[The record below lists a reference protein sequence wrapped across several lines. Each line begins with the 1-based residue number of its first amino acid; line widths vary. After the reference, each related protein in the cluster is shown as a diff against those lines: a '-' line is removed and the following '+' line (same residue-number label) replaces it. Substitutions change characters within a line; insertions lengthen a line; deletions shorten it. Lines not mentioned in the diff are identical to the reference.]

1 VEQDIWT
8 RPTLKV
14 FSSTYIIVDSH
25 LPKYASELLLLF
37 DIDGTLLRR
46 AGPHH
51 RQALV
56 DAVRAVTGLETTTE
70 GIPVHGM
77 LDPDILTEMLRRA
90 GASEESITAEMPAIW
105 EEAQRVYEAI
115 CPDLRGRACPGVK
128 QLLKRLNRSR
138 VPCVLVTG
146 NLARIAWKKLAC
158 AGLARF
164 FVFGSFAGTAHTR
177 TALAR
182 NAIRL
187 ARRRGLVKS
196 GTAVWLIGD
205 APQDVLAA
213 RANGIGCVAVHTGV
227 SGARELGKLRPRVL
241 VKDLTQVWKK
251 HWATNAHEC
260 TRIKN

>member
-1 VEQDIWT
+1 LLGHLYYC
-8 RPTLKV
+8 R
-14 FSSTYIIVDSH
+14 FH
-25 LPKYASELLLLF
+25 LPKYASDLLLLF

-77 LDPDILTEMLRRA
+77 LDPDILAEMMRRA
-90 GASEESITAEMPAIW
+90 GAAPGAIETSMPAIL
-105 EEAQRVYEAI
+105 EEAQRVYEAN
-115 CPDLRGRACPGVK
+115 CPDLRAKACPGVK
-128 QLLKRLNRSR
+128 RLLVSLDRNR

-182 NAIRL
+182 NAIRT
-187 ARRRGLVKS
+187 ARRRGLVRAETK
-196 GTAVWLIGD
+196 VWLIGD

-213 RANGIGCVAVHTGV
+213 RANRIGCVAVHTGI
-227 SGARELGKLRPRVL
+227 SSAGELGRLRPDVL
-241 VKDLTQVWKK
+241 VRDLSSLRVFPLGTGVLNS
-251 HWATNAHEC
+251 AANEHE
-260 TRIKN
+260 

>member
-1 VEQDIWT
+1 M
-8 RPTLKV
+8 
-14 FSSTYIIVDSH
+14 
-25 LPKYASELLLLF
+25 PKYAPELLLLF

-56 DAVRAVTGLETTTE
+56 DAVRTVTGLETTTE
-70 GIPVHGM
+70 DIPVHGM
-77 LDPDILTEMLRRA
+77 LDPDILAEMLRHA
-90 GASEESITAEMPAIW
+90 GAPDELIVASMPAIR

-115 CPDLRGRACPGVK
+115 CPDLRGRTCPGVK
-128 QLLKRLNRSR
+128 RLLQRLQRSR

-146 NLARIAWKKLAC
+146 NLERIAWKKLEC
-158 AGLARF
+158 AGLKRF

-182 NAIRL
+182 NALRS
-187 ARRRGLVKS
+187 ARRRGLLKS
-196 GTAVWLIGD
+196 DTDVWLIGD

-227 SGARELGKLRPRVL
+227 SGARELGRLRPRLL

-251 HWATNAHEC
+251 HWAANAREC
-260 TRIKN
+260 TRI

>member
-1 VEQDIWT
+1 
-8 RPTLKV
+8 
-14 FSSTYIIVDSH
+14 

-56 DAVRAVTGLETTTE
+56 DAVRAVTGVETSTD

-77 LDPDILTEMLRRA
+77 LDPDILAEMLRRA
-90 GASEESITAEMPAIW
+90 GARPEVIANAMPAIE
-105 EEAQRVYEAI
+105 EEAQRVYEMT
-115 CPDLRGRACPGVK
+115 CPDLRGRTCPGVK
-128 QLLKRLNRSR
+128 RLLQRLRRSR

-146 NLARIAWKKLAC
+146 NLARIAWKKLEC
-158 AGLARF
+158 AGLGRF

-182 NAIRL
+182 NAIRM

-196 GTAVWLIGD
+196 GTQVWLVGD

-227 SGARELGKLRPRVL
+227 SGARDLGRLRPDVL
-241 VKDLTQVWKK
+241 VKDLTQVWRK
-251 HWATNAHEC
+251 TLGRE
-260 TRIKN
+260 

>member
-1 VEQDIWT
+1 
-8 RPTLKV
+8 
-14 FSSTYIIVDSH
+14 

-56 DAVRAVTGLETTTE
+56 DAVRTVTGFETTTE
-70 GIPVHGM
+70 NIPVHGM
-77 LDPDILTEMLRRA
+77 LDPDILAEMLRHA
-90 GASEESITAEMPAIW
+90 GAPEGLIAASMPAIR

-115 CPDLRGRACPGVK
+115 CPDLRGRTCPGVK
-128 QLLKRLNRSR
+128 QLLQRLQRSR

-146 NLARIAWKKLAC
+146 NLERIAWKKLGS
-158 AGLARF
+158 AGLARY

-177 TALAR
+177 AALAR
-182 NAIRL
+182 NAIRM
-187 ARRRGLVKS
+187 ARRRGLLKD
-196 GTAVWLIGD
+196 GTDVWLIGD

-227 SGARELGKLRPRVL
+227 SGPRELGRLRPGVL
-241 VKDLTQVWKK
+241 VKDLIQVWKK
-251 HWATNAHEC
+251 HWATNEHE
-260 TRIKN
+260 

>member
-1 VEQDIWT
+1 M
-8 RPTLKV
+8 
-14 FSSTYIIVDSH
+14 
-25 LPKYASELLLLF
+25 PKYASQLLILF
-37 DIDGTLLRR
+37 DIDGTLVRR

-77 LDPDILTEMLRRA
+77 LDPDILTEMLRLA
-90 GASEESITAEMPAIW
+90 GAAADVAAAAMPAIL

-115 CPDLRGRACPGVK
+115 CPDLHGRACPGVK
-128 QLLKRLNRSR
+128 RLLLELQRNR

-146 NLARIAWKKLAC
+146 NLARIAWTKLGR
-158 AGLARF
+158 AGLSRF

-177 TALAR
+177 AALAK
-182 NAIRL
+182 NAIRMG
-187 ARRRGLVKS
+187 RKRGLVKG
-196 GTAVWLIGD
+196 GTQVWLIGD

-213 RANGIGCVAVHTGV
+213 RANGIRCVAVHTGV
-227 SGARELGKLRPRVL
+227 SGARELGRLKPGVL

-251 HWATNAHEC
+251 TLGPRMHTNTHEYGV
-260 TRIKN
+260 RE